1 MIKIISLFLVSAFL
15 AALFFFIWETLKG
28 PELVFSNTELE
39 QGDTLLIRLN
49 GTWRAPVEA
58 QLGSKPVSFFRQGL
72 GYLAVAGIDAN
83 AKSEKISF
91 YAKLPFGKELRR
103 ELTILPCLFNVTEF
117 IVPKKLAEQGV
128 SAASIIKSVE
138 LNDRPVLDSIFK
150 IFTSEIGFSEPFGEP
165 LKDWIDVGNF
175 GTLRQ
180 SDDGGARHLG
190 VDLKADL
197 GEPVYSVN
205 TGTVKFAGELKNYG
219 KTVII
224 DHGMGI
230 FSGYLHLSEVKAN
243 LNSKV
248 KKGEIIGLAG
258 STGEYSLVPHL
269 HFTLKIRGASV
280 DPKKFL
286 ETVNQFLK

>member
-15 AALFFFIWETLKG
+15 AALFFFVWETLKG

-39 QGDTLLIRLN
+39 QGDTLVMRIS
-49 GTWRAPVEA
+49 GIWEAPIESR
-58 QLGSKPVSFFRQGL
+58 LGSKPVSFFHQGL

-103 ELTILPCLFNVTEF
+103 ELTILPRLFNVTEF

-128 SAASIIKSVE
+128 GAASIIKSVE
-138 LNDRPVLDSIFK
+138 SNDKPVLDLIFK

-180 SDDGGARHLG
+180 FDGGGARHLG

-197 GEPVYSVN
+197 GEPVYSIN

-248 KKGEIIGLAG
+248 KKGEIIGLTG
-258 STGEYSLVPHL
+258 STGDYSLKPHL
-269 HFTLKIRGASV
+269 HFTLKIRGANV
-280 DPKKFL
+280 DPKNF
-286 ETVNQFLK
+286 